1 MKQKTFFFN
10 FILFFLL
17 ISSIVSTVTAVEYR
31 IGVREDQELIW
42 KCNVCNKINM
52 DIIFGSEWNDVG
64 IFKNL
69 SQGKRMKWEI
79 NSAEVNETFTK
90 ISFSIWVWTSENTWG
105 IKDNDSEIIY
115 FSNPDDYSQELNFS
129 GYSSLVPFWFPVPVG
144 EYMGGLSLNEW
155 YDVDNRVLPTLN
167 VEIRKDEI
175 LPGFPS
181 KDIQIIAI
189 YNDHGLL
196 NSYKLY
202 IKSNIV
208 IVDISLDFLPFYVI
222 PTLIGLTV
230 IFSLSIIFY
239 IGKKRK
245 TRNILK

>member
-17 ISSIVSTVTAVEYR
+17 ISSIVSTVTAFEYR

-52 DIIFGSEWNDVG
+52 DIIFGSDWDDSG
-64 IFKNL
+64 IFNNL
-69 SQGKRMKWEI
+69 SQGKRMKWKI
-79 NSAEVNETFTK
+79 NNVTINETN
-90 ISFSIWVWTSENTWG
+90 ININFSIWEWTSENIWG
-105 IKDNDSEIIY
+105 FKDNDSELDY
-115 FSNPDDYSQELNFS
+115 FSNQSDYSQKLNFS
-129 GYSSLVPFWFPVPVG
+129 QYSSFVPFLFPVPVG

-222 PTLIGLTV
+222 PTLIGLTT
-230 IFSLSIIFY
+230 IISLSIIFY
-239 IGKKRK
+239 IVKKRK

>member
-1 MKQKTFFFN
+1 
-10 FILFFLL
+10 
-17 ISSIVSTVTAVEYR
+17 
-31 IGVREDQELIW
+31 
-42 KCNVCNKINM
+42 
-52 DIIFGSEWNDVG
+52 
-64 IFKNL
+64 
-69 SQGKRMKWEI
+69 
-79 NSAEVNETFTK
+79 
-90 ISFSIWVWTSENTWG
+90 
-105 IKDNDSEIIY
+105 
-115 FSNPDDYSQELNFS
+115 
-129 GYSSLVPFWFPVPVG
+129 
-144 EYMGGLSLNEW
+144 
-155 YDVDNRVLPTLN
+155 LPTLN
-167 VEIRKDEI
+167 VEINKDEI

-222 PTLIGLTV
+222 PTLIGLTT

-239 IGKKRK
+239 ISKKRK

>member
-1 MKQKTFFFN
+1 MKHKIFFFN
-10 FILFFLL
+10 FFLFFLL
-17 ISSIVSTVTAVEYR
+17 IGSIISPVSAVEYR
-31 IGVREDQELIW
+31 IGVHEDQELIW

-52 DIIFGSEWNDVG
+52 DIIFGSDWDDSG
-64 IFKNL
+64 IFNNL
-69 SQGKRMKWEI
+69 SQGKRMKWKI
-79 NSAEVNETFTK
+79 NSVMFNKTNIK
-90 ISFSIWVWTSENTWG
+90 INFSIWEWTSENMWG
-105 IKDNDSEIIY
+105 VKDNDSELDY
-115 FSNPDDYSQELNFS
+115 FVNPSDYSQKLNFS
-129 GYSSLVPFWFPVPVG
+129 QYSSFVPFLFPVPIG
-144 EYMGGLSLNEW
+144 EYIGGLTLIEW

-167 VEIRKDEI
+167 VEISKDEI

-189 YNDHGLL
+189 YNDQGLL

-202 IKSNIV
+202 IGSNVV

-230 IFSLSIIFY
+230 IISISIIFY
-239 IGKKRK
+239 IVKKRK